1 MCSAKRSH
9 STCHDCNDDGDGDDG
24 DGDDGVDMWAGQ
36 GRYPDQFPTAGA
48 AAPLHQ
54 SQPSKELSH
63 FDNDILI
70 RQTQFYWTMDCPP
83 KSRMLKFFCFFFAMG
98 QPNHTNE

>member
-1 MCSAKRSH
+1 MRC
-9 STCHDCNDDGDGDDG
+9 DNGDDDGDGDDGDGDDGDDG
-24 DGDDGVDMWAGQ
+24 DGDDGVDMWAAQ
-36 GRYPDQFPTAGA
+36 GKYPDQFPTAGA

-70 RQTQFYWTMDCPP
+70 RQTQFYWRMDYPP
-83 KSRMLKFFCFFFAMG
+83 KSRMLKFFFVFCKG
-98 QPNHTNE
+98 PTQPYQ

>member
-1 MCSAKRSH
+1 MSRIIDLQVSRVSNCSIIIYG
-9 STCHDCNDDGDGDDG
+9 DGVDGDGDDG
-24 DGDDGVDMWAGQ
+24 DGDDGVDMWAAQ

-48 AAPLHQ
+48 AAALNQ

-70 RQTQFYWTMDCPP
+70 RQSQFY
-83 KSRMLKFFCFFFAMG
+83 
-98 QPNHTNE
+98 

>member
-1 MCSAKRSH
+1 MSRIIDLHVSRVSNCSIIIY
-9 STCHDCNDDGDGDDG
+9 GDGVDG
-24 DGDDGVDMWAGQ
+24 GGDDGVDMWAAQ

-48 AAPLHQ
+48 AAPLNQ

-70 RQTQFYWTMDCPP
+70 RQTQFY
-83 KSRMLKFFCFFFAMG
+83 
-98 QPNHTNE
+98 